1 MSREYEANHS
11 FTRAPVATQL
21 AAYLLILLESLVFSL
36 CIQNNLLN
44 NLSRIII
51 ALLYYLTLTGVLLA
65 GLATSLTD
73 PTDPNIK
80 DPSLSIENNNTTLYC
95 GLCRS
100 IVLEDTRHCKIC
112 NR

>member
-1 MSREYEANHS
+1 MSSEYEANHP
-11 FTRAPVATQL
+11 FTRPPVATQL
-21 AAYLLILLESLVFSL
+21 AAYLIILLECLVFSF
-36 CIQNNLLN
+36 CIQNNLQN
-44 NLSRIII
+44 NISRIIL
-51 ALLYYLTLTGVLLA
+51 ALLYYLTLTGVLLT
-65 GLATSLTD
+65 GLATSLID

-100 IVLEDTRHCKIC
+100 IVLENTRHCKIC